1 MPLPP
6 FLPRRLA
13 AVAGIA
19 CAAALIPVASLAA
32 TGTTASTPRCATSG
46 LVVWANADYG
56 GGYAGGYYYTISF
69 TNLSG
74 HACTLQGYPGG
85 SAVSLTRHQL
95 GSPAGWGSMKPR
107 GGSPPNGGP
116 PTPPPNTGGARP
128 LSRPRPR

>member
-1 MPLPP
+1 MHLPTFFP
-6 FLPRRLA
+6 TRLA
-13 AVAGIA
+13 AVAGTA

-74 HACTLQGYPGG
+74 HACTLQGYPGV
-85 SAVSLTRHQL
+85 SAVSLTGHQL
-95 GSPAGWGSMKPR
+95 GSPAGWRSMKPR
-107 GGSPPNGGP
+107 VGSLAHRGT
-116 PTPPPNTGGARP
+116 PTPQLHIRDARALFPPVT
-128 LSRPRPR
+128 